1 MMALAVTLA
10 ALALIAL
17 MGGALLWRA
26 AGTRAQKAAG
36 AKFID
41 GRLASQ
47 QAASAVPE
55 PKSAAAPISK
65 KRAGFRVRWW
75 DRLLARAGIVPS
87 RAFHVRLGAV
97 VLVAPLLATLL
108 ASLLAGGVVLLC
120 ACLATVFTIWLRAD
134 RRRRRIVEQLPD
146 FLDAMVRLIT
156 IGNSMPAAF
165 QEAAKAANTPLA
177 DVLARAVSQTRSGK
191 ELDVALTQVARHY
204 GIAELQLIAA
214 IIAVAMR
221 FGGRSDHV
229 LDRMAAF
236 IRDLEQAR
244 NELVAMSAEVR
255 LSAWVLALLPVFIAG
270 FIITFNTQL
279 FMTMYEDPLGFK
291 MLIGAVVLQVVG
303 SYWLYRMAKSI

>member
-1 MMALAVTLA
+1 MALAVTLA

-41 GRLASQ
+41 GRLATQ
-47 QAASAVPE
+47 QAANP
-55 PKSAAAPISK
+55 AAPEAKATASASK
-65 KRAGFRVRWW
+65 RRTGFRVRWW
-75 DRLLARAGIVPS
+75 ERLLARAGIASS
-87 RAFHVRLGAV
+87 RAFHVRLATAV
-97 VLVAPLLATLL
+97 LGLPLIAALVASP
-108 ASLLAGGVVLLC
+108 LAGVVVLLC
-120 ACLATVFTIWLRAD
+120 ACLATVFGIWLRAD

-146 FLDAMVRLIT
+146 FLDGMVRLIT

-165 QEAAKAANTPLA
+165 QEAAKAANVPLA
-177 DVLARAVSQTRSGK
+177 EVLARAVSQTRSGK
-191 ELDVALTQVARHY
+191 ELDVALTQVAKHY
-204 GIAELQLIAA
+204 GIAELQLVAA

-270 FIITFNTQL
+270 FIVTFNTQL
-279 FMTMYEDPLGFK
+279 FMTMYEDALGFQ
-291 MLIGAVVLQVVG
+291 MLVGAFVLQIVG

>member
-1 MMALAVTLA
+1 MALAVTLA

-17 MGGALLWRA
+17 MGGALLWRTA
-26 AGTRAQKAAG
+26 STRAQKAAG
-36 AKFID
+36 ARFID
-41 GRLASQ
+41 DRLATRHAATPAAADPKP
-47 QAASAVPE
+47 AASATQ
-55 PKSAAAPISK
+55 K
-65 KRAGFRVRWW
+65 KRPGFRLRWW
-75 DRLLARAGIVPS
+75 DRLLARAGIIPS
-87 RAFHVRLGAV
+87 RAFYVRILAV
-97 VLVAPLLATLL
+97 VLVAPLIAALL
-108 ASLLAGGVVLLC
+108 ASPLAGAVVLLC
-120 ACLATVFTIWLRAD
+120 ACLATVFAIWLRAD

-146 FLDAMVRLIT
+146 FLDGMVRLIT

-165 QEAAKAANTPLA
+165 QEAAKAANAPLSE
-177 DVLARAVSQTRSGK
+177 VLARAVSQTRSGK
-191 ELDVALTQVARHY
+191 ELDVALTQVAKHY

-236 IRDLEQAR
+236 IRDIEQAR

-270 FIITFNTQL
+270 FIVTFNTQL
-279 FMTMYEDPLGFK
+279 FMTMYEDDLGYK
-291 MLIGAVVLQVVG
+291 MLVGAFILQIVG